1 MKPSNNIKTI
11 VSKLFI
17 NIYEFSSVFR
27 EEIVIFRKF
36 RKERESHIKGFAK
49 DDNNT

>member
-1 MKPSNNIKTI
+1 MKPINNIKTI

-27 EEIVIFRKF
+27 DEREVFRKF
-36 RKERESHIKGFAK
+36 RKDRELHIKGFRK
-49 DDNNT
+49 DESNT